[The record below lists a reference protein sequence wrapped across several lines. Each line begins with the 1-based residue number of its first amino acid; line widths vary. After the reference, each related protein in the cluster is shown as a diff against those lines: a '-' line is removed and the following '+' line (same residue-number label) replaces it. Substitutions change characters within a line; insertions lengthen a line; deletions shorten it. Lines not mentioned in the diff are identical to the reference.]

1 MRALKLMAPPRQVC
15 GDSPEVLTEVL
26 HDGVNLAVW
35 QRTLSQEVS
44 EFTAALVAC
53 GRPLADSLSLEITDA
68 EPELH
73 HLASEFSNLP
83 GYAAFIADVS
93 WLLQAYAC
101 LLDARRVG
109 LRLRLLDKAMCPRFH
124 VDRVPLRLVTTY
136 VGAGSQWL
144 ADTPLARLQLS
155 NLALEVAEDMIHSMR
170 TGDVAL
176 LKGERWE
183 GNEHGAIIHRS
194 PPVSDDERRLLL
206 TLDWLE

>member
-1 MRALKLMAPPRQVC
+1 MQALKLVAPPRQVC
-15 GDSPEVLTEVL
+15 GDSHEVLAEVL
-26 HDGVNLAVW
+26 RDGVNLAVW
-35 QRTLSQEVS
+35 QRTPSAEVAG
-44 EFTAALVAC
+44 FATALVA
-53 GRPLADSLSLEITDA
+53 RSLPLADALSIEMTEA
-68 EPELH
+68 EPELR
-73 HLASEFSNLP
+73 HLAGEFAELP
-83 GYAAFIADVS
+83 GHAEFFTDVA

-136 VGAGSQWL
+136 AGPGSQWL
-144 ADTPLARLQLS
+144 AESPLARMH
-155 NLALEVAEDMIHSMR
+155 LEDPSGAADDGAIRSMR
-170 TGDVAL
+170 AGDVAL

-194 PPVSDDERRLLL
+194 PPVSEGERRLLL